1 MASSCKS
8 PVIATPLPRPHKAF
22 SLNVGVGARDWDSYD
37 TRRTEFEPMS
47 TIANGSPGKRP
58 GAEFSGMDDP
68 AGGGGHALYQ
78 ARLRS
83 AIGKESISALPRPDR
98 LGLVMKYLCAL
109 NGSSPSAGAIRSLE
123 PSGNMRKLCWLSIR
137 LACMIWS
144 STCS

>member
-58 GAEFSGMDDP
+58 GAAFSGMDDP
-68 AGGGGHALYQ
+68 AGGRTRPLSGAPGQRHWKGVHQRFAATRQ
-78 ARLRS
+78 AR
-83 AIGKESISALPRPDR
+83 IGHEIFVRIER
-98 LGLVMKYLCAL
+98 LF
-109 NGSSPSAGAIRSLE
+109 PF
-123 PSGNMRKLCWLSIR
+123 
-137 LACMIWS
+137 
-144 STCS
+144 